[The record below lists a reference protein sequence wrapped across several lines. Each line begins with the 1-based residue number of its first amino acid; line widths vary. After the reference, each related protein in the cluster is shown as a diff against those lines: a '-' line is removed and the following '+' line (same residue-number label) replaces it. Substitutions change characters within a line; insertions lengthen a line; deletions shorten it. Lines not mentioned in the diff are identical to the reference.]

1 MKVIILAGGLG
12 TRLSEETERKPKP
25 LVEIGGV
32 PILWHIMSIYASFG
46 INDFI
51 LSTGY
56 KSELIEKY
64 AFELEKTVNWSI
76 TCVFTGIETATGGR
90 ILGCEKEIGKS
101 DFLATY
107 GDGVGNID
115 IRELI
120 RFHRTHGKLATLTA
134 VRPPARFGEIEIKE
148 NIVTNFA
155 EKNQARSG
163 WINGGFFVL
172 KAKVLEFIKSLE
184 EPFESGALS
193 RLTSAGE
200 LMAYQHNYFRKP
212 MDTLREQRELD
223 SLSNE
228 QPPPWLRYER

>member
-1 MKVIILAGGLG
+1 VKVIILAGGLG

-64 AFELEKTVNWSI
+64 ASELKKTENWSI

-90 ILGCEKEIGKS
+90 ILGCEKEIGNS

-107 GDGVGNID
+107 GDGVGNIN
-115 IRELI
+115 IASLI
-120 RFHRTHGKLATLTA
+120 KFHNDHGKIATLTA
-134 VRPPARFGEIEIKE
+134 VRPPARFGEIEIDGE
-148 NIVTNFA
+148 LVTHFA
-155 EKNQARSG
+155 EKSQTSAG

-172 KAKVLEFIKSLE
+172 NWRIFEKIESLM

-193 RLTSAGE
+193 RLTRE
-200 LMAYQHNYFRKP
+200 RQLMAFRHDGFWKP
-212 MDTLREQRELD
+212 MDTFREKKELD
-223 SLSNE
+223 KLAFGRI
-228 QPPPWLRYER
+228 PPWIVDC